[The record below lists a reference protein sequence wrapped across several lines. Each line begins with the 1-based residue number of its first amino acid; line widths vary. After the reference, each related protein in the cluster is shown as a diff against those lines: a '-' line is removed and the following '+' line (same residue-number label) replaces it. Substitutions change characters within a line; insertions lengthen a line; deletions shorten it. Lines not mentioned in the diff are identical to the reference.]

1 MAASLLPAVYPFP
14 SSLMAKGE
22 TILGMA
28 VSPSNSN
35 VLLFT
40 PFSVFVFHASRAK
53 WTVAQSLFSVLLL
66 GFQ

>member
-1 MAASLLPAVYPFP
+1 MASSLLPSIYPFP

-28 VSPSNSN
+28 VSPSNAN

-40 PFSVFVFHASRAK
+40 PFSVFVFHANRCR

-66 GFQ
+66 EF